1 MNGYF
6 NKITRDAARG
16 RIAGFE
22 ATDMSSWPAHGRQTL
37 PALMMQSE
45 GAQGQRMLQCTTNPG
60 GKSRSSIWLPPFLMC
75 FVGRQT

>member
-6 NKITRDAARG
+6 NKITGDAARG

-22 ATDMSSWPAHGRQTL
+22 PTDMSSWPAHGRQTL

-45 GAQGQRMLQCTTNPG
+45 RILQCTTNPG
-60 GKSRSSIWLPPFLMC
+60 GKRFSVLLHRRS
-75 FVGRQT
+75 